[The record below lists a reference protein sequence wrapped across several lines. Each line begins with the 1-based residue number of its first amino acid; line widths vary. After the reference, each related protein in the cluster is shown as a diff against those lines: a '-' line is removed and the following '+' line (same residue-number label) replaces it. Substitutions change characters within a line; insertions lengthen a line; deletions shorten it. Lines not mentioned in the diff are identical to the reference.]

1 MIILVKLANF
11 KVKDATKSCYV
22 LLPFFLNL
30 VLGPVGYFLFP
41 DVWECRAAGSSK
53 WMLLKFK

>member
-11 KVKDATKSCYV
+11 KVKCNKIAYV

-41 DVWECRAAGSSK
+41 DVWECRAVGSSK

>member
-11 KVKDATKSCYV
+11 KVKCNKIGYV

-30 VLGPVGYFLFP
+30 VLGHVSYFLFP